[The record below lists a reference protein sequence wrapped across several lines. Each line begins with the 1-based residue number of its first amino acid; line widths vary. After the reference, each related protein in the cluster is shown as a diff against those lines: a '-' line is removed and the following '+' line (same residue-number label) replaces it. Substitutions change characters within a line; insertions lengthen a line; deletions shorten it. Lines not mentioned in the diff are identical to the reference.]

1 MDIIWQRGKKMII
14 SFTAKISQKHQQNLK
29 ETFPLQ
35 TFQFFDKIEQMGIE
49 DFKNTEVLVT
59 YGEDLTSA
67 YIDLM
72 EKLQWIQVLSAGL
85 ERMPFEAMTKRNIL
99 VTNARGIHQIPM
111 AEYTLGMVLQ
121 LVRKGYE
128 LYDLQKEGIWDR
140 SLRLGEAYGK
150 TIGIVGLGAIG
161 TEIAMR
167 AKAFGMK
174 VVGLKRDVG
183 DLGSLRGL
191 QGVGTHLPEYVDEI
205 VSYKEKEKLFIQ
217 SDFVVIL
224 LPLTSETNKFIGLNE
239 LQMMKS
245 SAYLINIAR
254 GEVVK
259 EEDLIHALR
268 GKMIAGAVLD
278 VFEQEP
284 LPGNHPF
291 WELDNVMITPH
302 VSGRSPL
309 YMQRALDIF
318 CKNIKAYPER
328 EAMTNMIDLI
338 RGY

>member
-1 MDIIWQRGKKMII
+1 MVI
-14 SFTAKISQKHQQNLK
+14 SFTAKISLRHQQNLK
-29 ETFPLQ
+29 ERFPLQ
-35 TFQFFDKIEQMGIE
+35 TFHFFDKIEQMDIE
-49 DFKNTEVLVT
+49 DFKSTEVLVT
-59 YGEDLTSA
+59 YGEDLTPF
-67 YIDLM
+67 YIDRL

-85 ERMPFEAMTKRNIL
+85 DRMPFEALNKRNIL

-111 AEYTLGMVLQ
+111 AEYTIGMILQ

-140 SLRLGEAYGK
+140 SIRVGEAYGK

-161 TEIAMR
+161 TEIAKR
-167 AKAFGMK
+167 AKAFGMR
-174 VVGLKRDVG
+174 VVGLKRDLG
-183 DLGSLRGL
+183 DYTSKDRSSAEDL
-191 QGVGTHLPEYVDEI
+191 QHVRTVLPEHVDEV
-205 VSYKEKEKLFIQ
+205 VSYQEKEKLFTQ

-224 LPLTSETNKFIGLNE
+224 LPLTPATNQLIGLNE

-268 GKMIAGAVLD
+268 EKMIAGAVLD

-284 LPGNHPF
+284 LPPNHPF
-291 WELDNVMITPH
+291 WGLDNVIITPH
-302 VSGRSPL
+302 ISARSPL

-318 CKNIKAYPER
+318 CENIKAYPER
-328 EAMTNMIDLI
+328 ETMTNMIDLI